1 MSDYSPAP
9 PTVPTT
15 PKLTALDA
23 VAGYRHS
30 ARYCHRNGALGAVQ
44 DLAALIGVPRPRG
57 SHTPGARL
65 LGAVSDALA
74 RSLGE
79 AIDTLPAD
87 ASHGDTARVILSW
100 ANKSGRWEL
109 LRAFAEHADRLA
121 LLALADEYGAGS
133 VDLADLVEGWDDPRD
148 ILALD
153 LVEVAR
159 VAVLHKL
166 APLPGVI
173 AGAVLGAVHRDV
185 ETREDADTAPA
196 VERPA

>member
-23 VAGYRHS
+23 AAGYRHS
-30 ARYCHRNGALGAVQ
+30 GRYFHQNGALGAVQ
-44 DLAALIGVPRPRG
+44 DLATLIGVPRPRA
-57 SHTPGARL
+57 SHTTGARL
-65 LGAVSDALA
+65 LSSVADALA
-74 RSLGE
+74 RSLGGVLDE
-79 AIDTLPAD
+79 LPAD
-87 ASHGDTARVILSW
+87 AIRGDTARVILSW

-148 ILALD
+148 IFALD
-153 LVEVAR
+153 LSEVAR

-166 APLPGVI
+166 APLPGVVARAALAAI
-173 AGAVLGAVHRDV
+173 D
-185 ETREDADTAPA
+185 ETPGETP
-196 VERPA
+196 